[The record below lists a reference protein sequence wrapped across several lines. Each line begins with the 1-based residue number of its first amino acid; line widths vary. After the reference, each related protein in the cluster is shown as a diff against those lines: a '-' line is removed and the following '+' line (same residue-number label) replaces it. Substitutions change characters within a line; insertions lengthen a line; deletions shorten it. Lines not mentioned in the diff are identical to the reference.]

1 VTLLGRLFR
10 LVWGGDIDPALRP
23 VLAVGLVGSIAG
35 ATVYPF
41 MGIWAIKHLHAPQ
54 GELAFAYLAG
64 AVLAGLT
71 GYVGGHVSDHV
82 GRRPMILVGWG
93 LGALVPLLLLAVGTH
108 VYWGLALLAL
118 LPVLGSLGGAADS
131 AMVASWRPSGRR
143 VPTPPSGSR
152 TTSGSRSGRPSEAC
166 SSSAASGSTFSRA
179 PSCWPRSPL

>member
-71 GYVGGHVSDHV
+71 GYVGGHVGSCRATADDP
-82 GRRPMILVGWG
+82 RR
-93 LGALVPLLLLAVGTH
+93 LGPRGARPAAPARCRH
-108 VYWGLALLAL
+108 AR
-118 LPVLGSLGGAADS
+118 LPPGAS
-131 AMVASWRPSGRR
+131 
-143 VPTPPSGSR
+143 
-152 TTSGSRSGRPSEAC
+152 
-166 SSSAASGSTFSRA
+166 
-179 PSCWPRSPL
+179 